1 MAWARALVA
10 QARGSLSDARGV
22 SPAPVGMVLGAVA
35 AVQFGAGLAVTL
47 FADLGPVG
55 TVLLRVGFA
64 AIVLVTAWRP
74 SVRGRTRREWEL
86 AAAFGLSLAVM
97 NGLYYLAIDR
107 IPQGVAVT
115 FEFVGPL
122 GVALAASR
130 RGLDVAWAA
139 MAAAGVALLG
149 GGLGPSLDALG
160 VLFALGAGAAW
171 AAYILL
177 NARVG
182 QVFAGGGGLALAMVF
197 ATAILIVPG
206 VIDAG
211 DALLDPG
218 LLALGFA
225 VALLSSVIP
234 YSLELEALR
243 RMPARV
249 FGVLMSLEPGV
260 AALAG
265 FLVLGQGVKPVEA
278 FAIALVVA
286 ASAGAARTAR
296 EPRPPVD

>member
-1 MAWARALVA
+1 VA
-10 QARGSLSDARGV
+10 QARDSLSTDRGV

-64 AIVLVTAWRP
+64 AIVLVIAWRP
-74 SVRGRTRREWEL
+74 SVRGRTRHDWEL
-86 AAAFGLSLAVM
+86 AAAFGLSLALM

-130 RGLDVAWAA
+130 RGLDLAWAL

-160 VLFALGAGAAW
+160 VVFALGAGAAW

-177 NARVG
+177 NTRVG
-182 QVFAGGGGLALAMVF
+182 QAFAGGEGLALAMVF
-197 ATAILIVPG
+197 GTAVLIVPG

-211 DALLDPG
+211 DSLLDPD
-218 LLALGFA
+218 LLALGLG

-249 FGVLMSLEPGV
+249 FGVLMSLEPAV
-260 AALAG
+260 AAAVGFIALSQDLALAELIG
-265 FLVLGQGVKPVEA
+265 
-278 FAIALVVA
+278 IALVVV
-286 ASAGAARTAR
+286 ASAGALRSAATPA
-296 EPRPPVD
+296 PLDS

>member
-1 MAWARALVA
+1 MAGARALVA
-10 QARGSLSDARGV
+10 QARGSLSDSRGV
-22 SPAPVGMVLGAVA
+22 SPAPVGMVLGAVT

-64 AIVLVTAWRP
+64 AIVLVIAWRP
-74 SVRGRTRREWEL
+74 RIRGLTRREWEL
-86 AAAFGLSLAVM
+86 AAAFGVSLAVM

-130 RGLDVAWAA
+130 RGLDVVWAA
-139 MAAAGVALLG
+139 MAAGGVALLG

-160 VLFALGAGAAW
+160 VVFALGAGAAW

-182 QVFAGGGGLALAMVF
+182 QAFAGGQGLALAMVF
-197 ATAILIVPG
+197 GTAILIVPG

-211 DALLDPG
+211 GSLLDPD
-218 LLALGFA
+218 LLALGFG

-249 FGVLMSLEPGV
+249 FGVLMSLEPGL

-265 FLVLGQGVKPVEA
+265 FLVLGQDVQPVEA

>member
-1 MAWARALVA
+1 MAGARPLVA
-10 QARGSLSDARGV
+10 HARGSLSDSRGV

-64 AIVLVTAWRP
+64 AVVLMIAWRP
-74 SVRGRTRREWEL
+74 RVRGRTRREWEL

-130 RGLDVAWAA
+130 RGLDVMWAA

-160 VLFALGAGAAW
+160 VLFALGAGVAW

-182 QVFAGGGGLALAMVF
+182 QAFPGGQGLALAMVF
-197 ATAILIVPG
+197 GTAILIVPG

-211 DALLDPG
+211 ESLLDPD
-218 LLALGFA
+218 LLALGFG

-249 FGVLMSLEPGV
+249 FGVLMSLEPAL

-265 FLVLGQGVKPVEA
+265 FLVLGQDVEPVEA

>member
-1 MAWARALVA
+1 VA
-10 QARGSLSDARGV
+10 QARGSLTEASGV

-47 FADLGPVG
+47 FAELGPVG

-64 AIVLVTAWRP
+64 ALVLLIAWRP
-74 SVRGRTRREWEL
+74 RVRGLSRRQWEL

-122 GVALAASR
+122 GVALSASR
-130 RGLDVAWAA
+130 RGLDVVWAVL
-139 MAAAGVALLG
+139 AALGVALLG
-149 GGLGPSLDALG
+149 GGLGRSLDGLG
-160 VLFALGAGAAW
+160 VVFALGAGAAW

-177 NARVG
+177 NTRVG
-182 QVFAGGGGLALAMVF
+182 RAFPGGQGLALAMALGTVV
-197 ATAILIVPG
+197 LLVPG
-206 VIDAG
+206 AIDAG
-211 DALLDPG
+211 GALLEPN
-218 LLALGFA
+218 LLALGLA

-249 FGVLMSLEPGV
+249 FGVLMSLEPAA

-265 FLVLGQGVKPVEA
+265 FVVLGQGVRTVEA
-278 FAIALVVA
+278 VAIALVVA

>member
-1 MAWARALVA
+1 MAGARALVA
-10 QARGSLSDARGV
+10 QARGSLSDSRGV
-22 SPAPVGMVLGAVA
+22 SPAPVGMVLGAVT

-64 AIVLVTAWRP
+64 AIVLVIAWRP
-74 SVRGRTRREWEL
+74 RIRGLTRREWEL
-86 AAAFGLSLAVM
+86 AAAFGVSLAVM

-130 RGLDVAWAA
+130 RGLDVVWAA
-139 MAAAGVALLG
+139 MAAGGVALLG

-160 VLFALGAGAAW
+160 VVFALGAGAAW
-171 AAYILL
+171 ASYILL

-182 QVFAGGGGLALAMVF
+182 QAFAGGQGLALAMVF
-197 ATAILIVPG
+197 GTAILIVPG

-211 DALLDPG
+211 GSLLDPD
-218 LLALGFA
+218 LLALGFG

-249 FGVLMSLEPGV
+249 FGVLMSLEPGL

-265 FLVLGQGVKPVEA
+265 FLVLGQDVQPVEA

>member
-1 MAWARALVA
+1 VA

-64 AIVLVTAWRP
+64 AIVLVVAWRP

-130 RGLDVAWAA
+130 RGLDVVWAA

-197 ATAILIVPG
+197 ATAVLIVPG
-206 VIDAG
+206 AIDAG

>member
-1 MAWARALVA
+1 VA
-10 QARGSLSDARGV
+10 QAHGSLSDARGV

-197 ATAILIVPG
+197 ATAVLIVPG

>member
-1 MAWARALVA
+1 VA
-10 QARGSLSDARGV
+10 HPRGSLSDARGV

-64 AIVLVTAWRP
+64 AIVLVIAWRP

-97 NGLYYLAIDR
+97 NAFYYLAIDR

-130 RGLDVAWAA
+130 RGLDVVWAA

-149 GGLGPSLDALG
+149 GDLGPSLDALG

-197 ATAILIVPG
+197 ATAVLIVPG

-265 FLVLGQGVKPVEA
+265 FLVLGQDVKPVEA

>member
-1 MAWARALVA
+1 VA
-10 QARGSLSDARGV
+10 QARGSLSDSRGV

-64 AIVLVTAWRP
+64 AVVLMIAWRP
-74 SVRGRTRREWEL
+74 RVRGRTRREWEL

-130 RGLDVAWAA
+130 RGLDVMWAA

-149 GGLGPSLDALG
+149 GGLGPSLDPLG
-160 VLFALGAGAAW
+160 VLFALGAGVAW

-177 NARVG
+177 NTRVG
-182 QVFAGGGGLALAMVF
+182 QAFAGGQGLALAMVF
-197 ATAILIVPG
+197 GTAILIVPG

-211 DALLDPG
+211 GSLLDPD
-218 LLALGFA
+218 LLVLGFGVA
-225 VALLSSVIP
+225 VLSSVIP

-249 FGVLMSLEPGV
+249 FGVLMSLEPAL

-265 FLVLGQGVKPVEA
+265 FLVLGQNVEPVEA